1 MEKSSVNGELET
13 EVGVADSVE
22 LLMFRDINEDEETQ
36 LIEKEGNETQLIEK
50 EGSEEENQL
59 IEEEGDEEE
68 RQLLADQ

>member
-1 MEKSSVNGELET
+1 MQTSSVNGELKT

-22 LLMFRDINEDEETQ
+22 LLMFRDINEDE
-36 LIEKEGNETQLIEK
+36 ETQLIEK